1 MIGHLNDLDFITFF
15 QNCARGLT
23 PQGVI
28 VLKDNVICSDA
39 RTYSIDLSD
48 SSVSRHMEYLK
59 ILFQLAN
66 MTVIAEVQQ
75 EDFPGELYPV
85 YMFALRPK

>member
-1 MIGHLNDLDFITFF
+1 
-15 QNCARGLT
+15 
-23 PQGVI
+23 
-28 VLKDNVICSDA
+28 VLKDNVICSYA

-59 ILFQLAN
+59 ILFELSNVQ
-66 MTVIAEVQQ
+66 VIAEVQQ
-75 EDFPGELYPV
+75 IDFPDELYPV